1 MGTLLHSCRQIATIL
16 FFKHSFTSI
25 AVVNSVAMLAQVH
38 IVPSTSSAS
47 HDAGLSACR
56 DAAGWGDVHVGSSTH
71 RTQHLICKSRRRSFC
86 MSRRSGLGRRVC
98 WLKYTSYPAPH
109 LQVTTQVCLH
119 VATQRAGETC
129 MLAQVHIVLS
139 TSSASH
145 AAGLSA
151 CRDAGSWGDVHVRS
165 STRCTQYLQ

>member
-56 DAAGWGDVHVGSSTH
+56 DAAGWGDVHVGSSAH
-71 RTQHLICKSRRRSFC
+71 RTQHLICKSRRRSVC
-86 MSRRSGLGRRVC
+86 MSRRRELGRC
-98 WLKYTSYPAPH
+98 ACSLKYTLYPVPTVSCGDVH
-109 LQVTTQVCLH
+109 VGSSTCRIQYKSRRSDDH
-119 VATQRAGETC
+119 VATQ
-129 MLAQVHIVLS
+129 
-139 TSSASH
+139 
-145 AAGLSA
+145 
-151 CRDAGSWGDVHVRS
+151 GSGRRVR
-165 STRCTQYLQ
+165 